1 MCLLASCVFRQQKG
15 VSYSTI
21 AELLEFTS
29 AALKRKERHRLQ
41 GGQWIEPSG
50 ICGLT
55 WYLLLDLTTKPLL
68 LAPLRPLHY
77 TPKVPHASTLLTYF
91 SFCCT
96 SNNLLPTPYL
106 PSRLQQQTSL
116 RLPLVLKG
124 LSFARHTRI
133 SSRRCLTSPF
143 ATTPYKSHTTHSRHI
158 RGWACNVASRLR
170 PLTLPT

>member
-77 TPKVPHASTLLTYF
+77 TPKVPHASTLLTFLFAAPQTTSYLHPISLHDF
-91 SFCCT
+91 S
-96 SNNLLPTPYL
+96 SKHP
-106 PSRLQQQTSL
+106 
-116 RLPLVLKG
+116 
-124 LSFARHTRI
+124 
-133 SSRRCLTSPF
+133 
-143 ATTPYKSHTTHSRHI
+143 
-158 RGWACNVASRLR
+158 
-170 PLTLPT
+170 

>member
-77 TPKVPHASTLLTYF
+77 MY
-91 SFCCT
+91 
-96 SNNLLPTPYL
+96 LPTFIKYHTPVPYL
-106 PSRLQQQTSL
+106 LFFL
-116 RLPLVLKG
+116 LHLKQPP
-124 LSFARHTRI
+124 TY
-133 SSRRCLTSPF
+133 TPSPF
-143 ATTPYKSHTTHSRHI
+143 TTSAANTLETAARTERTQFCTTHSNLVSTVSHFT
-158 RGWACNVASRLR
+158 LR
-170 PLTLPT
+170 YDIS